1 MPVPPKTFAG
11 ASKASRSLLSPLER
25 RLAAA
30 VVPRIPRWLET
41 YHLTLLTAVWCGGIV
56 LFGWLA
62 AADRRW
68 LWASSAMIVL
78 HYFTDFFDGK
88 VGKFRNTGLVT
99 WGFYLDHVFDYLFL
113 CAVVIGYAFMLPQRS
128 HLQLLLILAVYG
140 AFMVNSFLAF
150 SATDQFE
157 ISQMKLG
164 PTEFR
169 IALIVINVLV
179 AVYGTRQMEA
189 ALPYVAGGAFVAL
202 CALVYGTQ
210 RRLWR
215 QDMDARRT

>member
-1 MPVPPKTFAG
+1 VPVSPKTFAG

-41 YHLTLLTAVWCGGIV
+41 YHLTLLTAVWCAGIV

-128 HLQLLLILAVYG
+128 HMQLLLILAVYG

-169 IALIVINVLV
+169 IALVVINALV

-202 CALVYGTQ
+202 CALVYSTQ

-215 QDMDARRT
+215 QDMDARQT